1 MRIFVIHPGK
11 QHSFQLATALKK
23 KNVLGKYITS
33 VYNKPRSLTYF
44 LLKIVSGDI
53 YKKIRSRRCEK
64 IQDTDV
70 KQFNEWKVI
79 FTLFLN
85 HFPSIQKIAEYWNE
99 YTESSF
105 YKKTMKF
112 VLREHPDAI
121 IIYNGY
127 SNKHLEYIKGKGIVK
142 IMDMSIAKRE
152 YIQKILQQE
161 IDDTGI
167 SAIKDMHFSYWN
179 KKMLNNDI
187 KGCND
192 IDYFLVPSQ
201 FVKDSLLENG
211 IKEAQIKMVPYGV
224 DIKQF
229 NPTLNNKAEGK
240 LKLIFVGSITYRKG
254 IHRLLHVIKEMDDVE
269 VYLAG
274 TYDKDSDMYMTY
286 KECDNIHFLGF
297 VTRDKLNALY
307 NKCEVFVLPSFCEG
321 MAMVGLEAMACG
333 LPLICSKYTGVNDVI
348 IDGKNGFVYDANDE
362 ITLKKH
368 INWFLQNRDQISDM
382 GNFSRKTAI
391 AYSWEN
397 YHERVYNA
405 IIECINHRWE

>member
-1 MRIFVIHPGK
+1 MKIFVIHPGK

-33 VYNKPRSLTYF
+33 VYNKPQTWTR
-44 LLKIVSGDI
+44 LLLIIAKGDL
-53 YKKIRSRRCEK
+53 YKKIKGRRCDDIK
-64 IQDTDV
+64 DVDV
-70 KQFNEWKVI
+70 KQFCEWKVI

-85 HFPSIQKIAEYWNE
+85 HFPTIQKIAEYWNE

-127 SNKHLEYIKGKGIVK
+127 SNKHLEYIDGKGIVK

-167 SAIKDMHFSYWN
+167 NAIKDMHFSYWN
-179 KKMLNNDI
+179 KKMLCNDI
-187 KGCND
+187 KGCNN

-211 IKEAQIKMVPYGV
+211 IKETQIKLVPYGV

-229 NPTLNNKAEGK
+229 NPTLNNKAEGN
-240 LKLIFVGSITYRKG
+240 LKLVFVGSITYRKG
-254 IHRLLHVIKEMDDVE
+254 IHRLLSVVKGMNDVE

-274 TYDKDSDMYMTY
+274 TYDKDSDIYMTY
-286 KECDNIHFLGF
+286 NKCENIHFLGF
-297 VTRDKLNALY
+297 VTRDKLNALS
-307 NKCEVFVLPSFCEG
+307 NKSEVFVLHFAKVWQWLDWRQWLVVCH
-321 MAMVGLEAMACG
+321 L
-333 LPLICSKYTGVNDVI
+333 
-348 IDGKNGFVYDANDE
+348 FVPNIQA
-362 ITLKKH
+362 
-368 INWFLQNRDQISDM
+368 
-382 GNFSRKTAI
+382 
-391 AYSWEN
+391 
-397 YHERVYNA
+397 
-405 IIECINHRWE
+405 